1 MRIRFSI
8 RKLLAAVAFLPGAIH
23 ALSQV
28 IDLDANRIPIA
39 TIDSAWRFHLGDNP
53 AWSQS
58 AFDDSGW
65 AILHPLSPWAG
76 QGYPVKTELAWFRFH
91 LRVPPHTPS
100 LVLQLP
106 GIDKNYQ
113 LFCDGQLI
121 AQVGKLPPEK
131 AHSVNA
137 APRVFTLPVV
147 TGGASREITLALRL
161 WQEPDLAG
169 TRAHILKSHVYVGQS
184 AAILR
189 QFSMSK
195 AAHLVA
201 LSDTYTISVIVLIV
215 AAATLLLFWLTGE
228 DFYLWFA
235 CYLATI
241 GFNSAINLAS
251 AHFAWLTRL
260 EIYLYILADLFG
272 AIAMVLF
279 ILDGLS
285 LATRRRVLVPA
296 MFACIAELG
305 PVLVLEAHLPLIWA
319 DANYFVAST
328 VVVLILVWYLLR
340 GRRSGNLYAKLL
352 FFPFIVNALIGS
364 LGNLSYSLTD
374 FGYANGARVN
384 IAQIAV
390 FSQPFPVNVGD
401 LGQIFS
407 LLGFLAVLVYR
418 FARTSREQQRL
429 ASSMQAARD
438 IQQRLVPTN
447 IPVLKGLQTE
457 IVYLAAEEVGGDFC
471 QILTRRN
478 GSIFVAIGDVSG
490 KGLQAAMLG
499 AVAVGALRSI
509 ADEEIGPAEAL
520 HRLNHVLL
528 RTEKSTT
535 SFITCFCLV
544 LNASGGVTMANAGHL
559 SPYIDG
565 VEMNLEPGLPLG
577 IVQAVEYHE
586 FSGSLPLSARITLL
600 SDGVVE
606 ARSHSGELFGFERT
620 TQVSRLAA
628 SEIASK
634 AHQFGQQDDITVI
647 TLDWSTLGVSAAS
660 A

>member
-8 RKLLAAVAFLPGAIH
+8 WKVLAAVAFLPGLIQAH
-23 ALSQV
+23 SQV
-28 IDLDANRIPIA
+28 IDLDANRIPIS
-39 TIDSAWRFHLGDNP
+39 TIDSAWRFHAGDNP
-53 AWSQS
+53 AWSQ
-58 AFDDSGW
+58 ATFDDSNW
-65 AILHPLSPWAG
+65 AVLHPLSSWAA
-76 QGYPVKTELAWFRFH
+76 QGYTVKTEWAWFRFR
-91 LRVPPHTPS
+91 LRVPAHTPS

-113 LFCDGQLI
+113 IFCDGQLVG
-121 AQVGKLPPEK
+121 QVGGLPPER
-131 AHSVNA
+131 AQSVNA

-147 TGGASREITLALRL
+147 TGDAPREITLALRL

-169 TRAHILKSHVYVGQS
+169 TRAHVLKSHVYVGQS

-195 AAHLVA
+195 AARLIA
-201 LSDTYTISVIVLIV
+201 LSDTYTITVIVSIV
-215 AAATLLLFWLTGE
+215 AAATMLLFWLTGE
-228 DFYLWFA
+228 DFHLWFA
-235 CYLATI
+235 CYLGTI
-241 GFNSAINLAS
+241 AFNSAINLAS
-251 AHFAWLTRL
+251 AHFAWPERL

-272 AIAMVLF
+272 QITMVLF

-285 LATRRRVLVPA
+285 LATRRRVLVPV
-296 MFACIAELG
+296 MFACLSELG
-305 PVLVLEAHLPLIWA
+305 PVLVLEANLPLIWA
-319 DANYFVAST
+319 DTNYFFAST
-328 VVVLILVWYLLR
+328 AVVLILVWYLLR
-340 GRRSGNLYAKLL
+340 GRRSGSLYAKLL
-352 FFPFIVNALIGS
+352 FIPFIVNSLISS
-364 LGNLSYSLTD
+364 LLNLSYALVD
-374 FGYANGARVN
+374 FGFANGARVN
-384 IAQIAV
+384 VAQIQV
-390 FSQPFPVNVGD
+390 FSQPFAVTVGD

-418 FARTSREQQRL
+418 FARTSQDQQRL

-528 RTEKSTT
+528 RTEKSSS
-535 SFITCFCLV
+535 SFITCLCLV
-544 LNASGGVTMANAGHL
+544 LDASGGVTMANAGHL

-565 VEMNLEPGLPLG
+565 AEMDLEPGLPLG
-577 IVQAVEYHE
+577 ILQGVEYHE
-586 FSGSLPLSARITLL
+586 FSGSLPISARVTLL

-620 TQVSRLAA
+620 TQVSRLGA

-647 TLDWSTLGVSAAS
+647 TLDWSNIGVAA
-660 A
+660 APA

>member
-8 RKLLAAVAFLPGAIH
+8 RQVLAAIAILSGSSH
-23 ALSQV
+23 ALAQV
-28 IDLDANRIPIA
+28 IDLDANRISIS
-39 TIDSAWRFHLGDNP
+39 TIDSAWRFHVGDDP
-53 AWSQS
+53 AWSQAS
-58 AFDDSGW
+58 FDDSNW
-65 AILHPLSPWAG
+65 AVVHPLSPWAE

-91 LRVPPHTPS
+91 LRVQPHTPS

-113 LFCDGQLI
+113 LFCDGQLVG
-121 AQVGKLPPEK
+121 QVGKLPPEK
-131 AHSVNA
+131 AHAVNA

-147 TGGASREITLALRL
+147 TGDGPREITLALRL

-169 TRAHILKSHVYVGQS
+169 TRAHVLKSHVYVGQS

-195 AAHLVA
+195 AARLVA
-201 LSDTYTISVIVLIV
+201 LTDTYTISVIVTIV
-215 AAATLLLFWLTGE
+215 AAAAILLFWLTGE

-241 GFNSAINLAS
+241 GFTSAINLAS
-251 AHFAWLTRL
+251 AHFAWPTRL
-260 EIYLYILADLFG
+260 EIYLYILADLFSQ
-272 AIAMVLF
+272 ITMILF

-285 LATRRRVLVPA
+285 LATRRRVLVPV
-296 MFACIAELG
+296 MFACLAELG

-319 DANYFVAST
+319 DTNYALAST
-328 VVVLILVWYLLR
+328 AVALVLVTYLVRGLR
-340 GRRSGNLYAKLL
+340 AGNLYAKLL
-352 FFPFIVNALIGS
+352 FFPFILNALIGTM
-364 LGNLSYSLTD
+364 GNLSYALVD
-374 FGYANGARVN
+374 FGYANGPRAN
-384 IAQIAV
+384 IAQILIL
-390 FSQPFPVNVGD
+390 SEPFAVNVGD
-401 LGQIFS
+401 IGGIVS

-509 ADEEIGPAEAL
+509 ADEDIGPAEAL

-528 RTEKSTT
+528 RTEKSTS
-535 SFITCFCLV
+535 SFITCLCLV
-544 LNASGGVTMANAGHL
+544 LDASGGVTMANAGHL

-565 VEMNLEPGLPLG
+565 AEMNLEPGLPLG
-577 IVQAVEYHE
+577 ILQGVEYHE

-647 TLDWSTLGVSAAS
+647 TLDWSTLGVSVAS